1 MTELTFLY
9 ETLLALFSGVPVTF
23 ALVTSSVAIGGVLA
37 LALTIL
43 RRASVI
49 GEWLVSAYVFALRGS
64 PLLVQIFLIYYGLGQ
79 FQAVRESVLWPF
91 LREPWWCA
99 ILALSLNTAA
109 YQAEVLRGGLNGVPK
124 GAIEAAQVAGM
135 SPFLTF
141 RRIVLPIAI
150 RIALPAYASEVV
162 IMVKAT
168 SLASIIT
175 LFEITGIARGIVS
188 ETFRV
193 FEVLSVAGAIYL
205 VINSLL
211 TRGFALIERRLTPT
225 SELRKGPLS
234 ERIAPVG

>member
-1 MTELTFLY
+1 MLDFAFLY
-9 ETLLALFSGVPVTF
+9 ETLTALLAGVPVTF

-37 LALTIL
+37 LVLTGL
-43 RRASVI
+43 RRSSVV
-49 GEWLVSAYVFALRGS
+49 GEWFVSAYVFALRGS

-79 FQAVRESVLWPF
+79 FQAVRESIIWPF

-99 ILALSLNTAA
+99 ITALSLNTAA

-135 SPFLTF
+135 SRLLTF

-175 LFEITGIARGIVS
+175 LFEITGIAYGIVS
-188 ETFRV
+188 ETFRA
-193 FEVLSVAGAIYL
+193 FEVLSMAGLIYL
-205 VINSLL
+205 IINGLL
-211 TRGFALIERRLTPT
+211 TRGFALLELRLTP
-225 SELRKGPLS
+225 SSALRKGPLS

>member
-1 MTELTFLY
+1 MLDFAFLY
-9 ETLLALFSGVPVTF
+9 ETLLALLEGVPVTF

-37 LALTIL
+37 LLLTVI
-43 RRASVI
+43 RRATVV
-49 GEWLVSAYVFALRGS
+49 GEWVVSAYVFALRGS
-64 PLLVQIFLIYYGLGQ
+64 PLLVQIFLLYYGLGQ

-99 ILALSLNTAA
+99 IAALALNTAA

-124 GAIEAAQVAGM
+124 GAIEAAQVCGM
-135 SPFLTF
+135 SRFMTF

-175 LFEITGIARGIVS
+175 LFEITGIAYGIVS
-188 ETFRV
+188 ETFRA
-193 FEVLSVAGAIYL
+193 FEVLSVAGLIYL
-205 VINSLL
+205 LINGLL
-211 TRGFALIERRLTPT
+211 TRGFALLERRLTP
-225 SELRKGPLS
+225 SSALRKAPLT

>member
-9 ETLLALFSGVPVTF
+9 ETLLALFEGVPVTF

-79 FQAVRESVLWPF
+79 FPAIRESFLWPF

-99 ILALSLNTAA
+99 IAALSLNTAA

-124 GAIEAAQVAGM
+124 GAIEAAEVAGM
-135 SPFLTF
+135 SPALTF

-175 LFEITGIARGIVS
+175 LFEITGIAYSIVS
-188 ETFRV
+188 ETFRA
-193 FEVLSVAGAIYL
+193 FEVLSVAGALYL
-205 VINSLL
+205 IINALL
-211 TRGFALIERRLTPT
+211 TRGFAVVEQRLTPQNR
-225 SELRKGPLS
+225 LRKAPLT

>member
-9 ETLLALFSGVPVTF
+9 ETLLALLEGVPVTF

-37 LALTIL
+37 LGLTGI

-79 FQAVRESVLWPF
+79 FQAVRESMLWPF

-135 SPFLTF
+135 SRFLTF

>member
-1 MTELTFLY
+1 MKELTFLY
-9 ETLLALFSGVPVTF
+9 ETFLALLEGVPITF

-37 LALTIL
+37 LVLTGL
-43 RRASVI
+43 RRASRV
-49 GEWLVSAYVFALRGS
+49 GEWFVSVYVFALRGS
-64 PLLVQIFLIYYGLGQ
+64 PLLVQIFLLYYGLSQ
-79 FQAVRESVLWPF
+79 FPAVRTSFLWPF

-99 ILALSLNTAA
+99 IFALSLNTAA

-124 GAIEAAQVAGM
+124 GAIEAAQVCGM
-135 SPFLTF
+135 SRLLTF
-141 RRIVLPIAI
+141 RRIDLPMAI

-175 LFEITGIARGIVS
+175 LFEITGIAYGLVS
-188 ETFRV
+188 ETFRA
-193 FEVLSVAGAIYL
+193 FEVLSVAGALYL
-205 VINSLL
+205 IINGLL

-225 SELRKGPLS
+225 SALRKGPLS